1 MTNTNTMTVTRALA
15 ELKRFDDR
23 IHREITSNVFVGVTV
38 GKNALQKPFM
48 GTGTVDQQSKN
59 IQSSFDTVQSLI
71 AQRQKIKSAVVVSN
85 AKTMVT
91 LGGVTMTVAEA
102 IEMKKSVAYKQT
114 FLQYLTSQYNVANQQ
129 VTSQNAKL
137 ETAID
142 TMVSQVMGA
151 SDKGKV
157 DTTSYEAIA
166 VPQRNA
172 KEAALLDPKGIAE
185 QIKKLTEEIALV
197 EMELDF
203 VLSEKNATTTIEV

>member
-1 MTNTNTMTVTRALA
+1 MNKMTICRALA

-23 IHREITSNVFVGVTV
+23 IHREITSNVFVSVTV
-38 GKNALQKPFM
+38 GKNALQKPFI
-48 GTGTVDQQSKN
+48 GTGTVEQQSKN

-71 AQRQKIKSAVVVSN
+71 TQRQKIKSAVVVSN

-114 FLQYLTSQYNVANQQ
+114 FLQYLTSQYNIATQQ